1 MTTALESDLTISY
14 EGTGEVTELMGGHQ
28 ANFLVRRPGMAAKEV
43 AVILNS
49 AASAAIA
56 KELETEDDEAFR
68 DNAARIAGRIAIERM
83 FEQYNRLDSLLFV
96 SAGSLREDPVI
107 ISELKR
113 LLAAASAMA
122 HDRMAPQ
129 H

>member
-49 AASAAIA
+49 AASAVIA
-56 KELETEDDEAFR
+56 KELDTEDDAAFR
-68 DNAARIAGRIAIERM
+68 DNAARIAGRIAVERM
-83 FEQYNRLDSLLFV
+83 FEQYNRLDSFIFV

-107 ISELKR
+107 LSELKR
-113 LLAAASAMA
+113 LLAAATAMA
-122 HDRMAPQ
+122 HERMAPQ